1 MLAAWNLLK
10 HAKTIGDSEKLTMN
24 SPWTHHELTVCC
36 CRNHHLWPTKNVPS
50 QVPSAS
56 RPSWRGWRPGSSLP
70 RWRRRPRSGATQ
82 LAGWFHGWKWGFSWG
97 FRWGFSAKTQLKLS
111 FQNDFCEIGDLS
123 WGFTMKTFF
132 RLIRWLMGDFMGISR
147 DVLTTYTW
155 WLVPISICVLDVS
168 RLMIRI
174 PMMSQYITGHSLTIS
189 DVDMCKDLHQLGRPI
204 INSHWIRLSHHFIAS
219 NSPIIDVKV
228 YKTLVY
234 HQLEVLFVGLPSQIQ
249 NKNCGFRYPLALS
262 AKIPIS

>member
-1 MLAAWNLLK
+1 
-10 HAKTIGDSEKLTMN
+10 
-24 SPWTHHELTVCC
+24 
-36 CRNHHLWPTKNVPS
+36 
-50 QVPSAS
+50 
-56 RPSWRGWRPGSSLP
+56 
-70 RWRRRPRSGATQ
+70 
-82 LAGWFHGWKWGFSWG
+82 
-97 FRWGFSAKTQLKLS
+97 
-111 FQNDFCEIGDLS
+111 
-123 WGFTMKTFF
+123 
-132 RLIRWLMGDFMGISR
+132 MGDFMGISR

-174 PMMSQYITGHSLTIS
+174 SMMSQYITGHSLTIS

-204 INSHWIRLSHHFIAS
+204 INSHWIRWSHHFIAS

-234 HQLEVLFVGLPSQIQ
+234 HQLEVLFVGRPSQIQ

-262 AKIPIS
+262 AKIPISLPSWSQCPLKKTAIDGWGWYVPDLFSFRQDPHREKKANSTGT